1 MIPTALA
8 LGLVVGLTVRTWW
21 SIPVLAALWAAW
33 VAVETGDRS
42 LGTLGLA
49 LLLGAVNAGVGVA
62 LGRGIRHLVSAGKD
76 RRSGYQGTAH

>member
-33 VAVETGDRS
+33 VAVETGIQT

-49 LLLGAVNAGVGVA
+49 FLLGALNAGLGVA
-62 LGRGIRHLVSAGKD
+62 LGRGIRHAVTWVRR
-76 RRSGYQGTAH
+76 RRSGHQRSAQ